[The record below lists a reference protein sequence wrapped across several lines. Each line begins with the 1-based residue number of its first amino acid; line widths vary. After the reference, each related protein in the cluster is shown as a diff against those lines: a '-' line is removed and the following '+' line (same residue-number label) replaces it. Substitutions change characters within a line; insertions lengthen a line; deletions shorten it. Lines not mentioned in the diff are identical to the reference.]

1 MLKLYYKSVNRGLSF
16 TKPGLYSIM
25 YVMAIGLLAIVTG
38 INGFYIF
45 MSTGLALLIV
55 SGLISER
62 VMKHSKVT
70 HLESLLIDAKA
81 PFDIKFTVA
90 NTSKNFTTFGIETTF
105 TLEKPAFKMIA
116 KPNQAA
122 FAGKALK
129 IAPTS
134 TATFQARSEGLVR
147 GHHRRIFVAQ
157 RTAYPFGFLE
167 KFKIVELPCSLIV
180 TPQIDQKLLAEL
192 MTDVNKRRVL
202 AEANRD
208 FFSHQPYTHIEPLK
222 NIDWKR
228 SAGKPTKDWVV
239 KQFRAEI
246 QNFHYKIIGHWQHSL
261 KADSETAYEAYLG
274 RLATAV
280 KVLASDRSEV
290 GLEWEKGQ
298 IIWKPERIQTALA
311 SAPEF
316 SQRSNGLSIGDQ
328 KDGPLGICIPI
339 VITPDTFSWRIDTSK
354 EAG

>member
-25 YVMAIGLLAIVTG
+25 YIMAIGLLAIVTG

-62 VMKHSKVT
+62 IMKHSKVT
-70 HLESLLIDAKA
+70 HLESLLVNAKT

-105 TLEKPAFKMIA
+105 TTEKPAFNLIIKA
-116 KPNQAA
+116 NPSA

-129 IAPTS
+129 ISPGGS
-134 TATFQARSEGLVR
+134 ATFQARSNGLVR
-147 GHHRRIFVAQ
+147 GHHTSIYVAQ
-157 RTAYPFGFLE
+157 RTCYPFGFLE
-167 KFKIVELPCSLIV
+167 KFKIITLPCSLIV
-180 TPQIDQKLLAEL
+180 TPEIDQKLLADL
-192 MTDVNKRRVL
+192 NIAVNRRRIL

-222 NIDWKR
+222 LIDWKR
-228 SAGKPTKDWVV
+228 SAGKPTKNWVV
-239 KQFRAEI
+239 KQFRSEI
-246 QNFHYKIIGHWQHSL
+246 QKYHYKIMGHWTHCLDAANEQS
-261 KADSETAYEAYLG
+261 YENFLT
-274 RLATAV
+274 RLATGV
-280 KVLASDRSEV
+280 KALVSEGSEV
-290 GLEWEKGQ
+290 GLELTTGK
-298 IIWKPERIQTALA
+298 IIWGQVHILSSLA
-311 SAPEF
+311 SAPSFAKRED
-316 SQRSNGLSIGDQ
+316 GLEIPAR
-328 KDGPLGICIPI
+328 KDAPAGLCITLL
-339 VITPDTFSWRIDTSK
+339 ITPDSFCWKNDSSQ

>member
-16 TKPGLYSIM
+16 TKPGLYAIL

-62 VMKHSKVT
+62 IMKYSKVT
-70 HLESLLIDAKA
+70 HLESVIVNARE

-105 TLEKPAFKMIA
+105 TIEKPSFRMIA
-116 KPNQAA
+116 KAKESA

-129 IAPTS
+129 ISPES
-134 TATFQARSEGLVR
+134 SATFQARSDGLVR
-147 GHHRRIFVAQ
+147 GHHRNIHVAQ
-157 RTAYPFGFLE
+157 RTCYPFGFLE
-167 KFKIVELPCSLIV
+167 KFKIVGLPCSLIV
-180 TPQIDQKLLAEL
+180 TPEINQKLLTEL
-192 MTDVNKRRVL
+192 TVDVNRRRVL

-222 NIDWKR
+222 HIDWKR

-239 KQFRAEI
+239 KQFRSEI
-246 QNFHYKIIGHWQHSL
+246 QNFHYKVIGLWQH
-261 KADSETAYEAYLG
+261 AINAETEELYEMYLG
-274 RLATAV
+274 RLSTAV
-280 KVLASDRSEV
+280 KALASDRSEV
-290 GLEWEKGQ
+290 GLEISKGQ
-298 IIWKPERIQTALA
+298 IIWKPERIQTVLA
-311 SAPEF
+311 SAPSF
-316 SQRSNGLSIGDQ
+316 ANRNSGLNTGDN
-328 KDGPLGICIPI
+328 KDGPLGLCIPI
-339 VITPDTFSWRIDTSK
+339 IITPDTFSWRTESTK

>member
-16 TKPGLYSIM
+16 TKPGLYAIL

-62 VMKHSKVT
+62 VMKYSKVT
-70 HLESLLIDAKA
+70 HLESVIVNARE

-90 NTSKNFTTFGIETTF
+90 NTSKTFTTFGIETTF
-105 TLEKPAFKMIA
+105 TIEKPSFRMIA
-116 KPNQAA
+116 KSKESA

-129 IAPTS
+129 ISPES
-134 TATFQARSEGLVR
+134 SATFQARSEGLVR
-147 GHHRRIFVAQ
+147 GHHRNIHAAQ
-157 RTAYPFGFLE
+157 RTCYPFGFLE
-167 KFKIVELPCSLIV
+167 KFKIIALPCSLIV
-180 TPQIDQKLLAEL
+180 TPEINQKLLAEL
-192 MTDVNKRRVL
+192 ITDVNRRRVL

-222 NIDWKR
+222 HIDWKR

-239 KQFRAEI
+239 KQFRSEI
-246 QNFHYKIIGHWQHSL
+246 QSFHYKIIGHWQH
-261 KADSETAYEAYLG
+261 AINSETAQVYETYLG
-274 RLATAV
+274 RLSTAV
-280 KVLASDRSEV
+280 KALASDRSEV
-290 GLEWEKGQ
+290 GLEISKGQ
-298 IIWKPERIQTALA
+298 IIWKPEQIQTALA
-311 SAPEF
+311 SAPSFAE
-316 SQRSNGLSIGDQ
+316 RRAGLNIGDN
-328 KDGPLGICIPI
+328 KEGPLGLCIPI
-339 VITPDTFSWRIDTSK
+339 VITPDSFSWRTESSQ

>member
-16 TKPGLYSIM
+16 TKPGLYSVM

-62 VMKHSKVT
+62 IMKYSKVT
-70 HLESLLIDAKA
+70 HLESLLINAKA

-90 NTSKNFTTFGIETTF
+90 NTSKNFTTYGIETTF
-105 TLEKPAFKMIA
+105 TIEKPTFRMIA
-116 KPNQAA
+116 KQNHSA
-122 FAGKALK
+122 FSGKALK
-129 IAPTS
+129 ISPESSAI
-134 TATFQARSEGLVR
+134 FQARSDGLSR
-147 GHHRRIFVAQ
+147 GHHRTIHVAQ
-157 RTAYPFGFLE
+157 RTCYPFGFLE

-180 TPQIDQKLLAEL
+180 TPEIDQKLLAEL
-192 MTDVNKRRVL
+192 TTDVNRRRVL

-222 NIDWKR
+222 HIDWKR

-239 KQFRAEI
+239 KQFRSEI
-246 QNFHYKIIGHWQHSL
+246 QNFHYKIIGHWQHAL
-261 KADSETAYEAYLG
+261 NAETEQAYEIYLG

-280 KVLASDRSEV
+280 KALSSDRSEV
-290 GLEWEKGQ
+290 GLEINKGQ
-298 IIWKPERIQTALA
+298 VVWKPERIQTALA
-311 SAPEF
+311 SAPTFLE
-316 SQRSNGLSIGDQ
+316 RANGLQIFDN
-328 KDGPLGICIPI
+328 KEGPLGLCIPVI
-339 VITPDTFSWRIDTSK
+339 ITPDTFSWRTDAAQ